1 MGAQGSVSRFDV
13 ATMRSLIKFMVAP
26 ESTRATTV
34 EKRPIRETD
43 RLTRLGEK
51 RDIEVQ
57 IHDVRKLLTSQW
69 LGTWS
74 FPNCLGILR
83 RREAELGSD
92 QLPRL
97 ILTWVFWGN

>member
-1 MGAQGSVSRFDV
+1 
-13 ATMRSLIKFMVAP
+13 
-26 ESTRATTV
+26 V

-92 QLPRL
+92 QLSRL
-97 ILTWVFWGN
+97 TPSWISWGN